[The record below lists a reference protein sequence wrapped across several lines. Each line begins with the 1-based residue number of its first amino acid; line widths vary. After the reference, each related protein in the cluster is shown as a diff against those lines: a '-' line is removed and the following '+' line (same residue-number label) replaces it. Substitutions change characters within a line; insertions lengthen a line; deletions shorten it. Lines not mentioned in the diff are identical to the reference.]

1 MRFTTKLFSLSL
13 LAFFVIASSFT
24 NVKSNTAAGP
34 WRFLGDKSVRFSVDR
49 DVLHF
54 SNWGDNVRQ
63 LKLKVTDGPLKMY
76 SMVVHFDNGGT
87 QNVELRN
94 TFAQGS
100 WSRVIDLDGG
110 LRRLE
115 KIEFVYETSG
125 FLKGKSRVAVWGKN

>member
-1 MRFTTKLFSLSL
+1 MRLTKPLFSLL
-13 LAFFVIASSFT
+13 LMAVLTVSSAF
-24 NVKSNTAAGP
+24 KSGNHDSAAGP

-49 DVLHF
+49 DVIHF

-63 LKLKVTDGPLKMY
+63 LKLKITDGPLKMY

-94 TFAQGS
+94 HFSQGS

>member
-1 MRFTTKLFSLSL
+1 MRLTTTVFSFLLVAAFTLSS
-13 LAFFVIASSFT
+13 AFKT
-24 NVKSNTAAGP
+24 NHSNTGP
-34 WRFLGDKSVRFSVDR
+34 WRYLGDKSVGFGVDR

-63 LKLKVTDGPLKMY
+63 LKIKVTDGPLQMY

-94 TFAQGS
+94 RFSQGS

-110 LRRLE
+110 LRSLK
-115 KIEFVYETSG
+115 KIEFVYETKG

>member
-1 MRFTTKLFSLSL
+1 MRLTTTLFSLVVAAVFTLS
-13 LAFFVIASSFT
+13 SSF
-24 NVKSNTAAGP
+24 KSNDVNNGP

-76 SMVVHFDNGGT
+76 SMTVHFDNGGT

-94 TFAQGS
+94 TFSQGS

-115 KIEFVYETSG
+115 KIEFVYETAG
-125 FLKGKSRVAVWGKN
+125 FAKGKSRIAVWGKN